1 MSQLTPISLEKAP
14 GANATV
20 HRRRRITLITAGG
33 LVIASAGAVLFAWEP
48 WVDRTPFVAR
58 TYVVA
63 GAALFTDEGDGVCR
77 PKESAGKR
85 KLLGEDRRVL
95 ATGWG
100 SQGEILS
107 SRYGDAAGKCLYYT
121 EYRDVPAGED
131 AYYEAGE
138 EKFYTRD
145 GERYE
150 TKLAEADL
158 RRRFEEVKKSYPHFK
173 APAD

>member
-1 MSQLTPISLEKAP
+1 MPQLTPISLEKIP
-14 GANATV
+14 GADATAQRK
-20 HRRRRITLITAGG
+20 RRTMLIAAAGLVLAVTAG
-33 LVIASAGAVLFAWEP
+33 VLFMWEP

-63 GAALFTDEGDGVCR
+63 GTALFTNVGDGVCS

-100 SQGEILS
+100 SQGEILT

-131 AYYEAGE
+131 TYYEEGE
-138 EKFYTRD
+138 EKFYTSD
-145 GERYE
+145 GDVYE
-150 TKLAEADL
+150 SKLTESDL
-158 RRRFEEVKKSYPHFK
+158 RRGFEEVKKSYLHFK
-173 APAD
+173 ASR

>member
-1 MSQLTPISLEKAP
+1 MPQLTPISLEKAP
-14 GANATV
+14 GAEATV
-20 HRRRRITLITAGG
+20 RRRRRTMLIGLVLAVTAG
-33 LVIASAGAVLFAWEP
+33 VLFMWEP

-63 GAALFTDEGDGVCR
+63 GTALFTNVGDGVCS

-95 ATGWG
+95 ATGWR

-121 EYRDVPAGED
+121 EYRDVPAGEES
-131 AYYEAGE
+131 YFEVGE
-138 EKFYTRD
+138 EKFYTSD
-145 GERYE
+145 EDRYVSQLTE
-150 TKLAEADL
+150 SDL
-158 RRRFEEVKKSYPHFK
+158 RRGFEEVKKSYLHFK
-173 APAD
+173 APR